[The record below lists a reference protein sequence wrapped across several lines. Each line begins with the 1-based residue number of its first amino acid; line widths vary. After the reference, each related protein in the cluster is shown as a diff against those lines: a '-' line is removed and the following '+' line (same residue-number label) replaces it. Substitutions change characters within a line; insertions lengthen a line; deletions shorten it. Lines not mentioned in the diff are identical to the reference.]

1 MKRKARITR
10 LIITALIVS
19 LAAILTALSPINP
32 KETPSQASTEFI
44 PIDNYVSARLH
55 DLRIP
60 GAALASSRMAR
71 SSTCRPSAPQAK
83 TKVR

>member
-1 MKRKARITR
+1 MKRKTRITR

-32 KETPSQASTEFI
+32 KETPSQASTEFV

-60 GAALASSRMAR
+60 GAALGIVKHGEVVHLQTFGSAS
-71 SSTCRPSAPQAK
+71 K
-83 TKVR
+83 D